1 VISFLCGDY
10 YLSVSKYDSEN
21 EMIEKLRRKNDSIIL
36 KKMEHVLDSYIING
50 YCEMSGNSIGIGV
63 LSSNPVTPPTV
74 SFDPFGFLYIHN
86 GQIFSVVDLNKK
98 ATVFEYQAMCE
109 VFFFKVFP
117 QAILLVEEIQ
127 IDLLSRTGDCIRSYA
142 LDDIL
147 EDYHFIGTTFH
158 YKTSSSSGIIDL
170 EHFGLL

>member
-1 VISFLCGDY
+1 MISFLCGDY

-98 ATVFEYQAMCE
+98 QRFLNIRRCAKCSFSRYSPKLYCWLKKFKSICSLAQETVFALMRLMT
-109 VFFFKVFP
+109 FWRII
-117 QAILLVEEIQ
+117 IL
-127 IDLLSRTGDCIRSYA
+127 
-142 LDDIL
+142 
-147 EDYHFIGTTFH
+147 
-158 YKTSSSSGIIDL
+158 
-170 EHFGLL
+170 